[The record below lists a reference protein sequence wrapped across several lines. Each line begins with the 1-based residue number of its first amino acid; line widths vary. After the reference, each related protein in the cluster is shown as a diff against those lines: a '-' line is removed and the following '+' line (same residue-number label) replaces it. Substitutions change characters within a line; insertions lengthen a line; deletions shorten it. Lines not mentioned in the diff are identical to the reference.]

1 MSGERPPSNTA
12 VILRIVSDIEKKL
25 DDFEQ
30 RILKMEEQYNQ
41 ALESLNSGAIADKIE
56 EGKDRLKQGVDD
68 FLESLKGM
76 FKKKDD

>member
-30 RILKMEEQYNQ
+30 RIR
-41 ALESLNSGAIADKIE
+41 ALEKSVWSNA
-56 EGKDRLKQGVDD
+56 
-68 FLESLKGM
+68 FLQSVMTAAVTGIVVAVLVSQI
-76 FKKKDD
+76 